1 MASASSAPILRQV
14 ERSGG
19 IMGFTMKRG
28 LNKEEAADYVGISS
42 SKFDQLVS
50 AKRMPQPR
58 LADKRTIWDVREL
71 DVYFDRLPVKG
82 EATTGWS

>member
-1 MASASSAPILRQV
+1 
-14 ERSGG
+14 
-19 IMGFTMKRG
+19 MGFTMKRG

-71 DVYFDRLPVKG
+71 DVYFD
-82 EATTGWS
+82 